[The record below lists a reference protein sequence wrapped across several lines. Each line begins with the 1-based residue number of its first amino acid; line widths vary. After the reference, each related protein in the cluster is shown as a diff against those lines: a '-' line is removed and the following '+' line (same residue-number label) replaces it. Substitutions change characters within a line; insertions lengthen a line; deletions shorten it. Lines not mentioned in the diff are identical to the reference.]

1 MNELELNREMDRWF
15 RENYDSLISQVRKNI
30 AKDSMTM
37 YAEELLSHV
46 ILWTLERSHE
56 MKEQM
61 LRDNKLEN
69 YILRACS
76 MQLRSST
83 SPFYREARRFKMSA
97 RSGVSEV
104 DDILDEGI
112 SSVEG
117 DPQYQC
123 MFREMKNMHWYY
135 QRLLEEK
142 WINGLTYQDM
152 RIKYGITL
160 ASLRH
165 DLNLAYDIIRKKC
178 KTC

>member
-1 MNELELNREMDRWF
+1 MSELELNKEMNRWF
-15 RENYDSLISQVRKNI
+15 RENYDSLIYQVKRNI
-30 AKDSMTM
+30 AKDGMSM

-46 ILWTLERSHE
+46 ILWTLERKPE

-69 YILRACS
+69 YILRTCGL
-76 MQLRSST
+76 QLRSST

-97 RSGVSEV
+97 RSGVAEI
-104 DDILDEGI
+104 DDIEDEGL
-112 SSVEG
+112 SSIEG

-123 MFREMKNMHWYY
+123 MVREMKNMHWYY
-135 QRLLEEK
+135 QKLLEEK

-165 DLNLAYDIIRKKC
+165 DLNLAYDIIRTKC

>member
-1 MNELELNREMDRWF
+1 MTEEELNREINKWF
-15 RENYDSLISQVRKNI
+15 SKNYNSLISQVKQHI
-30 AKDSMTM
+30 CKDGMRM
-37 YAEELLSHV
+37 YADELLSHV

-69 YILRACS
+69 YILRTCGL
-76 MQLRSST
+76 QLRSST

-97 RSGVSEV
+97 RSGVAEI
-104 DDILDEGI
+104 DDIEDEGI

-123 MFREMKNMHWYY
+123 MVREMKNMHWYY
-135 QRLLEEK
+135 QKLLEEK

-178 KTC
+178 QTC

>member
-1 MNELELNREMDRWF
+1 MTEEQLNKEINKWF
-15 RENYDSLISQVRKNI
+15 NKNYDSLLYQVKTHI
-30 AKDSMTM
+30 CKDGMRM
-37 YAEELLSHV
+37 YSEELLSHV
-46 ILWTLERSHE
+46 ILWTLERSHD
-56 MKEQM
+56 MKAQM
-61 LRDNKLEN
+61 LADNKLEN
-69 YILRACS
+69 YILRTCGL
-76 MQLRSST
+76 QLRSST

-97 RSGVSEV
+97 RSGVSEI

-123 MFREMKNMHWYY
+123 MIREMENMHWYY
-135 QRLLEEK
+135 KKLLEEK
-142 WINGLTYQDM
+142 WLNGLTLQDM

-165 DLNLAYDIIRKKC
+165 DLNLAYDIIRTKC

>member
-1 MNELELNREMDRWF
+1 MSELELNREIDRWF
-15 RENYDSLISQVRKNI
+15 RENYGSLIYQVRNYI
-30 AKDSMTM
+30 AKDGMTM

-46 ILWTLERSHE
+46 ILWTLERSHAQ
-56 MKEQM
+56 KEQM

-97 RSGVSEV
+97 RSGVAEV
-104 DDILDEGI
+104 DDIEDEGI
-112 SSVEG
+112 TSVEG
-117 DPQYQC
+117 NPQYQC
-123 MFREMKNMHWYY
+123 MVREMENMHWYY
-135 QRLLEEK
+135 KKLLEEK
-142 WINGLTYQDM
+142 WINGLTLQDM

-165 DLNLAYDIIRKKC
+165 DLNLAYDIIRTKC
-178 KTC
+178 QTC